1 MGQNL
6 GIYRG
11 KNFCYEYAMKAKL
24 ILSILLS
31 FILLHCAGTG
41 DEKQSGPANGFK
53 EVTAEQAFQVIQNEK
68 GIIILDVRTKAE
80 FNEGHIKNAV
90 NKDFKSSNFT
100 SLLDTLDKN
109 SPYLLYCRSGN
120 RSSKTLKK
128 MGEMGFKRIN
138 HLSKG
143 FNEWEKNG
151 YLVVK

>member
-1 MGQNL
+1 
-6 GIYRG
+6 
-11 KNFCYEYAMKAKL
+11 MKPNT

-31 FILLHCAGTG
+31 FLLLHCAGTG
-41 DEKQSGPANGFK
+41 DENKSVAANGFK

-68 GIIILDVRTKAE
+68 GLIILDVRTKAE

-90 NKDFKSSNFT
+90 NKDFKSSDFT
-100 SLLDTLDKN
+100 SLLDTMDKN

-120 RSSKTLKK
+120 RSTKTLKK
-128 MGEMGFKRIN
+128 MGEMGFKRVN

-151 YLVVK
+151 YPVEK